1 MGYVEKRFRFSCRAQ
16 TDDPSSV
23 RVQLAKE
30 EERYCRNDGS
40 CMRRNANQKSY
51 SDLAMETGWGEWSAW
66 KTCDRLCGG
75 GSQHRIRQCESP
87 PCDGLSVQTR
97 QCNVHSCRP
106 SAVGDIAMEGQW
118 SCWTDWSEC
127 SVSCG
132 VGIRSRTRECLGPES
147 CEGSSLVRET
157 CEMASCESLIGW
169 DTWSRW
175 TPCDNDH
182 QQYRKRQC
190 LQHGGG
196 MCQGAS
202 RETRDCLPDCSGNGE
217 HGNEIQ
223 YNEFLLFSL
232 STVEFCRIFM

>member
-1 MGYVEKRFRFSCRAQ
+1 MEKRFRFSCRAQ

-51 SDLAMETGWGEWSAW
+51 TDLAIEAGWGEWSAW

-87 PCDGLSVQTR
+87 PCEGLSVQTR

-169 DTWSRW
+169 DTWTRW
-175 TPCDNDH
+175 TPCDSDH

-190 LQHGGG
+190 LQHGSG

-217 HGNEIQ
+217 RRNEIR
-223 YNEFLLFSL
+223 FPLSL
-232 STVEFCRIFM
+232 